1 MVIIDT
7 EELLRAISRD
17 APCGQ
22 DLEYDA
28 DFLALERCAQ
38 SVGDERLVGP
48 TESDVEP
55 DWHAVAKLARTLL
68 TRTKDLRV
76 MMFSIKAAI
85 RIGGLE
91 EFAHAVSGL
100 RALLEQYWDSV
111 HPQLVVDGYDN
122 SVQRINVLRELCDRN
137 GVLAPLRNAPLV
149 ALPALGRF
157 TFRDIAL
164 ASGELTAPSPGADST
179 LPDMAS
185 IDAAFANGDRDRL
198 RATTDALRSIGR
210 EVDAIQSSVNSRM
223 TEENALDLGPLLEL
237 ASRMLGAV
245 LARVGDRLAPPEQ
258 ATSRVTDG
266 SAATSTAAAIS
277 TAMASGTAPQSIASR
292 SDVVRVLERVCE
304 YYDRCEPS
312 SPVPIL
318 LRRAMRLAPMTFVDI
333 VRELAP
339 GGLSEVETIRGP
351 EGAETR

>member
-1 MVIIDT
+1 MIIIDT
-7 EELLRAISRD
+7 EELLTAISRD

-38 SVGDERLVGP
+38 SVGEERLVGP
-48 TESDVEP
+48 TESDTEP
-55 DWHAVAKLARTLL
+55 DWRVVAQLARALL

-85 RIGGLE
+85 RVGGLDG
-91 EFAHAVSGL
+91 FASAVSAL

-149 ALPALGRF
+149 TLPALGRF

-164 ASGELTAPSPGADST
+164 ASGELTAGVSGAGGA
-179 LPDMAS
+179 PDMAS
-185 IDAAFANGDRDRL
+185 IDAAFANGDPDRL
-198 RATTDALRSIGR
+198 RATIDALRSIAR
-210 EVDAIQSSVNSRM
+210 ELDSIQSFVNSKM
-223 TEENALDLGPLLEL
+223 GVEHALDLGPLLEL
-237 ASRMLGAV
+237 AARMLAAV
-245 LARVGDRLAPPEQ
+245 LARAGG
-258 ATSRVTDG
+258 RV
-266 SAATSTAAAIS
+266 AAAVQASSPARDGAVAS
-277 TAMASGTAPQSIASR
+277 TTAEAAVSGTEPEAIASR
-292 SDVVRVLERVCE
+292 SDVVRVLEQVCE
-304 YYDRCEPS
+304 YYERSEPS

-318 LRRAMRLAPMTFVDI
+318 LRRAMRLAPMSFVEI

-351 EGAETR
+351 QGAQTR